1 MTADARDL
9 DALLATALTAA
20 ETGVAVVQAG
30 LGAAERV
37 ESKGPGDWVSE
48 IDVASEHAVREV
60 LTTAWPDLPFFGEES
75 GGERGE
81 VGWFVDPLDGTT
93 NFLHGLPSVGVAIAL
108 VEGNRPVVGVV
119 AAPLLGEVY
128 AARLGGG
135 ATRNGAPVRVSDRSP
150 DVAICATGFPFR
162 NKQRLDPFLG
172 TFEAVLRSV
181 EDIRRVGAASMDL
194 AWTGSGVF
202 DGYFELSLGTW
213 DVAAGGLI
221 VREAGGVVTDW
232 RGDDEQWLWTG
243 DVVAGNPVVHAHLV
257 EITTQFRG

>member
-1 MTADARDL
+1 MSWL
-9 DALLATALTAA
+9 YLATATDAVLRAGAIQREKYGKEIEISHKGEIDLVTEVDRAA
-20 ETGVAVVQAG
+20 ETAI
-30 LGAAERV
+30 LAAIRERFPDHDIV
-37 ESKGPGDWVSE
+37 TEE
-48 IDVASEHAVREV
+48 TV
-60 LTTAWPDLPFFGEES
+60 LARTGSRF
-75 GGERGE
+75 
-81 VGWFVDPLDGTT
+81 VWFVDPLDGTT

-150 DVAICATGFPFR
+150 DAAICATGFPFR